1 MFVMGI
7 ISEKIDNL
15 LILFLLFI
23 SNPQITIYHKY
34 YDPLLIVLFF
44 SLFVLNVR
52 LEYLKNFK
60 KVLFLY
66 LYFFGFLLANIL
78 KSYI

>member
-1 MFVMGI
+1 MGI
-7 ISEKIDNL
+7 ISEKVDNL
-15 LILFLLFI
+15 LIFFLLFI

-34 YDPLLIVLFF
+34 YDPLLIVMFF

>member
-1 MFVMGI
+1 MGI

>member
-1 MFVMGI
+1 MGI

-34 YDPLLIVLFF
+34 YDPLLLVMFF